1 MVTLSIVIPAYN
13 EAERLPP
20 TLTAIAA
27 YLGSTGLD
35 AEVIVVDD
43 GSSDGTAEAAR
54 NATGVAMPPQVLRH
68 EQNRGKGAAVRE
80 GILAAE
86 GEYIL
91 FMDADSSLPIEE
103 VAKLLPVAEAGT
115 PVVIGSRYVDPDS
128 IHEAQRWY
136 RAAISRFG
144 NYLVQR
150 LLLPGISDTQCGFK
164 LLRREEGRQLASL
177 LTVDRFSFDMELLVD
192 AKQLGLEV
200 REVPVNCYYSH
211 GTRLRPVW
219 SSLQTFRDLLRIRS
233 KLRRGAVGGAAVG
246 VGALSRSP
254 APAGPAATMLWCS
267 RFTAATAPEPL
278 TRWSR
283 RSTSCAPCGTRSSSA
298 RCTTRISSW
307 DRAAPARPAWPSC
320 WRAP

>member
-35 AEVIVVDD
+35 AELIVVDD

-68 EQNRGKGAAVRE
+68 DENRGKGAAVRE

-115 PVVIGSRYVDPDS
+115 PVVIGSRYIDPDS

-219 SSLQTFRDLLRIRS
+219 SSLQTFRDLLRVRS
-233 KLRRGAVGGAAVG
+233 KLRRGPVAGQATPV
-246 VGALSRSP
+246 LS
-254 APAGPAATMLWCS
+254 AG
-267 RFTAATAPEPL
+267 
-278 TRWSR
+278 R
-283 RSTSCAPCGTRSSSA
+283 RSE
-298 RCTTRISSW
+298 
-307 DRAAPARPAWPSC
+307 
-320 WRAP
+320 